1 MSAIV
6 NHMVRDALDALGA
19 RFARIECV
27 KKDGSIRE
35 MIVQRAKEKYEVTGG
50 RPEAT
55 LARKV
60 NNPDLVNVWS
70 VADQGFR
77 SINVRR
83 VMSITADGSY
93 RRFRDYAEAS
103 NG

>member
-1 MSAIV
+1 MFDFT
-6 NHMVRDALDALGA
+6 NEQVRNTLDGLGA

-93 RRFRDYAEAS
+93 KRFRDYDTAS

>member
-1 MSAIV
+1 MSNV
-6 NHMVRDALDALGA
+6 NEQVRDALDALGA

-60 NNPDLVNVWS
+60 YHPELVNVWS
-70 VADQGFR
+70 VADQAFR

-83 VMSITADGSY
+83 VMSITADGNY
-93 RRFRDYAEAS
+93 RRYRDYEEAV

>member
-1 MSAIV
+1 MSNV
-6 NHMVRDALDALGA
+6 NEQVRDALDALGA

-60 NNPDLVNVWS
+60 NHPELVNVWS
-70 VADQGFR
+70 VADQAFR

-83 VMSITADGSY
+83 VMSITADGNY
-93 RRFRDYAEAS
+93 RRYRDYEEAV